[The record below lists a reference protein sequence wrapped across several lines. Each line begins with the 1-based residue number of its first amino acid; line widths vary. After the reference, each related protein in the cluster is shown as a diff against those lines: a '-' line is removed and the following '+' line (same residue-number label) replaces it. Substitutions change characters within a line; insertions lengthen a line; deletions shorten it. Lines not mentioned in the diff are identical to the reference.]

1 VFPWTPF
8 PPAYGNRRKVRR
20 GGKWKDVI
28 VRGPVWQ
35 EQADEQQE
43 EAEEEQLSYQNSYWK
58 VDDQVLPRDR
68 KGIYR

>member
-1 VFPWTPF
+1 M
-8 PPAYGNRRKVRR
+8 
-20 GGKWKDVI
+20 I

-68 KGIYR
+68 KGLNIFVEY